1 MTSGAA
7 AGAPRFLAD
16 AMLGRLATWLRVLG
30 YDAEYDGAG
39 DAALVARARAE
50 DRILLTRDTGLLR
63 RRDLPRH
70 FFVRSDAVRA
80 QLCEVLTGLRLPAQ
94 PAAEPRCLRCNVRL
108 DPRSRSEVEGR
119 VPDFVWASHVRFW
132 GCARCGRVYWPGT
145 HRQHM
150 AETIRS
156 LAAVMERAAGEG

>member
-30 YDAEYDGAG
+30 YDAEYHRGG

-50 DRILLTRDTGLLR
+50 DRILLTRDTGLVR

-70 FFVRSDAVRA
+70 LFVESDAVRT
-80 QLCEVLTGLRLPAQ
+80 QLAEVLTRLGLPAQ

-108 DPRSRSEVEGR
+108 EPRSRSEVEGR
-119 VPDFVWASHVRFW
+119 VPDFVWASQQRFW
-132 GCARCGRVYWPGT
+132 GCPRCRRLYWPGT
-145 HRQHM
+145 HRRHM

-156 LAAVMERAAGEG
+156 LAAVLDRGEG